1 MCGVQL
7 MNETNLHG
15 HHVLRILVGVVDRLQ
30 GDADERDGCAERDHA
45 CVRVGLGILRP
56 REKTHWEVVQGR
68 KSLEL
73 RWESTHVRL
82 IRGIHET

>member
-1 MCGVQL
+1 
-7 MNETNLHG
+7 
-15 HHVLRILVGVVDRLQ
+15 
-30 GDADERDGCAERDHA
+30 
-45 CVRVGLGILRP
+45 VRVGLGILRP